1 MGSFPCG
8 SDGKDST
15 CNAGDLGLIPGL
27 GRFPGTATHSSILAP
42 MDRGAWQTTVHGAA
56 KSQTQ
61 LNNFPIE
68 LSLILVDQSELC
80 KMSHLVKSEESRL
93 ASSVLHTSDQRR
105 DHIVNGTSVPFKI
118 FTTVPK
124 LHIFMLFEI
133 FITISQLCIFM
144 LKNDKGQRSPRNA
157 LCWAKVK
164 VKSLGHV

>member
-27 GRFPGTATHSSILAP
+27 GRFPGQGNSYPLQYSGLENS

-61 LNNFPIE
+61 LNNFAIE

-105 DHIVNGTSVPFKI
+105 DHIVTQYH
-118 FTTVPK
+118 
-124 LHIFMLFEI
+124 LRYLL
-133 FITISQLCIFM
+133 LCQSYMFSCY
-144 LKNDKGQRSPRNA
+144 LRYLLPYHSYVFS
-157 LCWAKVK
+157 C
-164 VKSLGHV
+164 